1 MLRENMRLVED
12 VVRLRKE
19 NLRLR
24 GLSPEMLQ
32 QELALLDAQLE
43 RDARRLQDEADKAI
57 AAASKKADGKD
68 DEKKP
73 KKARDRSCP
82 REQPHL
88 LVEPVEHPLDEADQV
103 CPECGNDRAR

>member
-19 NLRLR
+19 NLHLR

-57 AAASKKADGKD
+57 AEG
-68 DEKKP
+68 
-73 KKARDRSCP
+73 
-82 REQPHL
+82 
-88 LVEPVEHPLDEADQV
+88 
-103 CPECGNDRAR
+103 